1 MAALDLESALTRAL
15 VTCRRFAARAV
26 GGAPQ
31 IALSLSEQG
40 FRFAKLEKRGR
51 IPVSAKLAFAAAL
64 LVALA
69 SPSYSKTLV
78 YCSEG
83 DPDTLNPQLSE
94 SGTAIDAAHPIF
106 DQLVQFEYGSTN
118 IVPGLA
124 ERWEVTQDDTV
135 FTFHLRKGVKFH
147 ESSGFRPTRD
157 FNADDLLFSV
167 ERQWKEAHPYHRLP
181 GSNFEY
187 FKDMDLPRLL
197 KSVEK
202 IDDYTVRFTLTE
214 PTAPFLADMAMDFM
228 SIQSA
233 EYGAAML
240 KANTPERVDR
250 EPIGTGPFQFA
261 SYQKDARIEYRFFP
275 RYWRGASKVDRL
287 VFSINKDPAVRWA
300 KVKAGECQVM
310 GNPNPA
316 DLKAMEA
323 DKDITLLHQ
332 EGLNVGYLALNT
344 THKPFDDVR
353 VRRAIAMA
361 VDKKAILAAVYRE
374 AGEAAKNPIPPTIW
388 SYNKAIKDY
397 GRDIAAAKKLIAEA
411 GLTEGFTATLWAM
424 PVTRPYNPNAKR
436 IAELIQSDLGQL
448 GIKAEI
454 VTYEWGEYRKR
465 AQAGEGDLV
474 QLGWTGDNGDPDN
487 FLFTL
492 LSCASA
498 RPGGGNVAKWC
509 DKDFDALVTK
519 ARQTT
524 SKAERTKLY
533 EQAQIIFHDQV
544 PWVPIAHSVVYQP
557 VSKKVVGFK
566 IDPFGRN
573 IFYPLDMK

>member
-1 MAALDLESALTRAL
+1 MS
-15 VTCRRFAARAV
+15 
-26 GGAPQ
+26 P
-31 IALSLSEQG
+31 
-40 FRFAKLEKRGR
+40 
-51 IPVSAKLAFAAAL
+51 KLACATAVAAL
-64 LVALA
+64 LVVLA
-69 SPSYSKTLV
+69 QPTQAKTLV

-106 DQLVQFEYGSTN
+106 DQLVGFEYGSTN

-124 ERWEVTQDDTV
+124 ERWEVSQDDTV

-157 FNADDLLFSV
+157 FNADDVLFSV
-167 ERQWKEAHPYHRLP
+167 ERQWKDDHPYHRLP
-181 GSNFEY
+181 GTNFEY

-202 IDDYTVRFTLTE
+202 IDDSTVRFTLTE

-240 KANTPERVDR
+240 KANTPERLDR
-250 EPIGTGPFQFA
+250 EPIGTGPFQFV
-261 SYQKDARIEYRFFP
+261 SYQKDARIEYRSFP
-275 RYWRGASKVDRL
+275 RYWRGASKIDRL
-287 VFSINKDPAVRWA
+287 VFSINKDPSVRWA
-300 KVKAGECQVM
+300 KVKAGECQIM

-316 DLKAMEA
+316 DLKAMDA

-344 THKPFDDVR
+344 SRKPFDDVR

-361 VDKKAILAAVYRE
+361 IDKKGILNAVYHE
-374 AGEAAKNPIPPTIW
+374 AGEVAKNPIPPTIW
-388 SYNKAIKDY
+388 SYNKAVKDY
-397 GRDIAAAKKLIAEA
+397 PRDVAAAKKLMAESGHA
-411 GLTEGFTATLWAM
+411 DGFAATLWAM

-436 IAELIQSDLGQL
+436 IAELLQSDLGQI
-448 GIKAEI
+448 GIKAQI

-492 LSCASA
+492 LSCAAA

-519 ARQTT
+519 ARQTV
-524 SKAERTKLY
+524 SKPERTKLY
-533 EQAQIIFHDQV
+533 EQAQQIFHDQV

-557 VSKKVVGFK
+557 VSKKVTGFK